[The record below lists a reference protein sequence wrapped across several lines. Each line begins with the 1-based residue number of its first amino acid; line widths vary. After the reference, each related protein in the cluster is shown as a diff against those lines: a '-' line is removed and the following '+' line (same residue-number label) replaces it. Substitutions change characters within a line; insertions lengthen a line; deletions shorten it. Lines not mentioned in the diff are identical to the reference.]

1 MNLFLRQ
8 NIVGLLRH
16 AAECVP
22 TVRRPALQAAEE
34 LQRRPSRPWLEVAAA
49 LFEEAVLLSGDAIY
63 TTGAYWAAR
72 ALAEASASGGRPAAE
87 SEAGDVTSLSFP
99 VSPPCLRP
107 PENQDEIW
115 DEAAIGLLELLERLR
130 QGASLEQA
138 LALFPSWG
146 EECTLR
152 DESG

>member
-22 TVRRPALQAAEE
+22 AVRRPALLAAEE
-34 LQRRPSRPWLEVAAA
+34 LQSRPSRPWLEAAAA

-72 ALAEASASGGRPAAE
+72 ALVEADASGGRGLVE
-87 SEAGDVTSLSFP
+87 SEAGGVASLTFP
-99 VSPPCLRP
+99 ISPPCLRP
-107 PENQDEIW
+107 RENQDEIW
-115 DEAAIGLLELLERLR
+115 EEAAMGLLELLERLR
-130 QGASLEQA
+130 RGASLDQA

-146 EECTLR
+146 EEWAPV
-152 DESG
+152 G

>member
-22 TVRRPALQAAEE
+22 AVRRPALLAAEE
-34 LQRRPSRPWLEVAAA
+34 LQRRPSRPWLEAAAA

-72 ALAEASASGGRPAAE
+72 ALAEADALGLRATAEPELGGVAPL
-87 SEAGDVTSLSFP
+87 TFP

-107 PENQDEIW
+107 RETQDEIW
-115 DEAAIGLLELLERLR
+115 EEAAIGMLELLERMR
-130 QGASLEQA
+130 RGASLEQA
-138 LALFPSWG
+138 LALFASWG
-146 EECTLR
+146 EECAPA
-152 DESG
+152 E